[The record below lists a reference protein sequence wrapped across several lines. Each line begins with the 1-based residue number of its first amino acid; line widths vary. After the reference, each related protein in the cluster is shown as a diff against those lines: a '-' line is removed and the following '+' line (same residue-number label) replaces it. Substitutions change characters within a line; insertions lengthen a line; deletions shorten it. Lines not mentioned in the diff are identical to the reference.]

1 MMADD
6 KMIWIFS
13 ILIGAVFIFAMI
25 GTVFG
30 EEYEITLSNEG
41 ATDNYLRLN
50 STDTLRFISSDSF
63 NWIIEN
69 SKTGG
74 AYQIDNILGDTPQ
87 LFCGE
92 NFFTQHENY
101 DDVIYDTPITIMY
114 DCPPPP
120 VIEIVA
126 EPMKPEQKLL
136 DVKQGWYQ
144 EGDRMIHYN
153 EGIKTTSYA
162 VEDRSDIIVYRVVD
176 GELIGYKNGLPLP
189 DREETIPLPTAS
201 TSTTTPESN
210 PDLDLRLRIL
220 QVLENIF
227 RILFD

>member
-114 DCPPPP
+114 DCFY
-120 VIEIVA
+120 VA
-126 EPMKPEQKLL
+126 L
-136 DVKQGWYQ
+136 
-144 EGDRMIHYN
+144 
-153 EGIKTTSYA
+153 
-162 VEDRSDIIVYRVVD
+162 VYH
-176 GELIGYKNGLPLP
+176 
-189 DREETIPLPTAS
+189 
-201 TSTTTPESN
+201 
-210 PDLDLRLRIL
+210 
-220 QVLENIF
+220 
-227 RILFD
+227 